1 MVQRQC
7 NLGNKREDEEEGFY
21 WLMRLRL
28 TQQINLLEL
37 GRFRRK
43 KAERWLKG
51 SSLDRKKQEVTA
63 GRRG

>member
-1 MVQRQC
+1 MMQRQC
-7 NLGNKREDEEEGFY
+7 NRGNKREDEEEGFY

-43 KAERWLKG
+43 KADG
-51 SSLDRKKQEVTA
+51 
-63 GRRG
+63 

>member
-51 SSLDRKKQEVTA
+51 SFSVVPHWTGRNRK
-63 GRRG
+63 